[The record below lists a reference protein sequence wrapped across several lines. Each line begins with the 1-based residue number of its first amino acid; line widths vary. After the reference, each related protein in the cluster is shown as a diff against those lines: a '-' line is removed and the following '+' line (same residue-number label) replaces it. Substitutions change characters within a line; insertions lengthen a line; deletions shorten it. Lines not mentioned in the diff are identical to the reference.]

1 MAMRKEPER
10 RYQSAAQFAE
20 DLRRHL
26 EGRPIVARQS
36 SLRYRA
42 GKFIG
47 RNRLQVAAASIVIF
61 ALVAGLLMSLA
72 QTRRAEASE
81 RAAEAQRVVALHQ
94 RSLAEA
100 ARLDDARQTT
110 IAEQQRSIAEFQRNL
125 ADHQRV
131 LADTQRDEAE
141 RETLVADHRAKDI
154 LGLANR
160 TLFDV
165 HDSIAKLPGA
175 LPARQ
180 ILVKTTLD
188 YLENLQ
194 HEAGLDDQMR
204 QTLCAAYYRIALIQG
219 NATSVSLQGFQA
231 AQSSLLKGQA
241 ILMPAYDRHPNDR
254 ELMLRLIEVR
264 SSLADLIYRSGR
276 KAEDIQIDID
286 LLPVAHRLSL
296 IPLCPLECRSQEPA
310 IENAIT
316 YDLRSTDPNG
326 ALTHANRGIA
336 IYRDLIAQNP
346 NVGTL
351 KQELGSLMAGAAT
364 VYKDLGELERSAEYY
379 RQSIAAREALL
390 IDTPNDGVLRRDL
403 VVAYGNYASVLG
415 VEWSPNL
422 NRPAEARVYGSK
434 GVALARGLVSADPD
448 NVTARHDL
456 GMVLGRVGMI
466 EPSPSEID
474 KSLQAL
480 DEARSLMEP
489 IAHANAKSAEIAAQL
504 AMILEYQAIV
514 RKRWENILERWL
526 VARGPW
532 SLCSSS
538 CQSTT

>member
-1 MAMRKEPER
+1 
-10 RYQSAAQFAE
+10 
-20 DLRRHL
+20 
-26 EGRPIVARQS
+26 
-36 SLRYRA
+36 
-42 GKFIG
+42 
-47 RNRLQVAAASIVIF
+47 
-61 ALVAGLLMSLA
+61 
-72 QTRRAEASE
+72 
-81 RAAEAQRVVALHQ
+81 
-94 RSLAEA
+94 
-100 ARLDDARQTT
+100 
-110 IAEQQRSIAEFQRNL
+110 
-125 ADHQRV
+125 
-131 LADTQRDEAE
+131 
-141 RETLVADHRAKDI
+141 
-154 LGLANR
+154 
-160 TLFDV
+160 
-165 HDSIAKLPGA
+165 
-175 LPARQ
+175 
-180 ILVKTTLD
+180 
-188 YLENLQ
+188 
-194 HEAGLDDQMR
+194 
-204 QTLCAAYYRIALIQG
+204 
-219 NATSVSLQGFQA
+219 
-231 AQSSLLKGQA
+231 
-241 ILMPAYDRHPNDR
+241 MPAYDRHPNDR

-276 KAEDIQIDID
+276 KTEGIQIDID

-296 IPLCPLECRSQEPA
+296 ISLCPLECRSQEPA

-474 KSLQAL
+474 KLLQAL

-504 AMILEYQAIV
+504 AMILEYQGYRQEALG
-514 RKRWENILERWL
+514 KHSG
-526 VARGPW
+526 AMASCKG
-532 SLCSSS
+532 LCSSS